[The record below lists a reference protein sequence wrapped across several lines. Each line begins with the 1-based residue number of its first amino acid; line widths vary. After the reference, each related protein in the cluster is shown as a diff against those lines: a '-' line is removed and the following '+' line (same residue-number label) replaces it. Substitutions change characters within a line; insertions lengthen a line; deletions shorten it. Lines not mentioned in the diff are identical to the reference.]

1 MRIVDGHKNSHLP
14 HRKWLSS
21 SSIAL
26 HCVGGDK
33 VLCSGCH
40 MYPHHLPMSEATLP
54 SLVVLTGALG
64 PGTKLQVLDAAKGLN
79 THGVTTDIGVGG
91 LHCG

>member
-1 MRIVDGHKNSHLP
+1 
-14 HRKWLSS
+14 
-21 SSIAL
+21 
-26 HCVGGDK
+26 
-33 VLCSGCH
+33 
-40 MYPHHLPMSEATLP
+40 MSEATLP

-91 LHCG
+91 LHGG